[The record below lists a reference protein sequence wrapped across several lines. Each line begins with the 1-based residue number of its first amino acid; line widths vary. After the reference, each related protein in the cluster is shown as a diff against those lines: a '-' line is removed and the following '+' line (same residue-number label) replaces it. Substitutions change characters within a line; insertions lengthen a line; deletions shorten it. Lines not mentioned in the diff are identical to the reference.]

1 MKYVKSIASY
11 AQRHGPGIAKTAW
24 REVGKPL
31 VIHAAKTALM
41 AALV

>member
-1 MKYVKSIASY
+1 MKYIKSITAY
-11 AQRHGPGIAKTAW
+11 AKRHGPGIAKAAW
-24 REVGKPL
+24 REVGRPI

>member
-1 MKYVKSIASY
+1 MKYANTIMDY
-11 AQRHGPGIAKTAW
+11 ARRHGPGIAKTAW